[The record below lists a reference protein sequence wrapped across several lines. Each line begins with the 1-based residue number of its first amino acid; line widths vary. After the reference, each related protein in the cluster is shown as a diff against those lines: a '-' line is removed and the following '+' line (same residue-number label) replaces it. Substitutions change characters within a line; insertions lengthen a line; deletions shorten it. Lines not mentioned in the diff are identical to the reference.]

1 MTTEKVK
8 RKLTAILSADESGY
22 YVYDLKSRRVG
33 VLKKFG
39 SGDIDGFFSKL
50 LLASLGHGNFTSWE

>member
-1 MTTEKVK
+1 MG
-8 RKLTAILSADESGY
+8 ADEAGY